1 MAIRPDKFTDRLFFA
16 LRPDAATIA
25 RIEAARDRLRAEQ
38 GMLGQPLDAADLQIT
53 LYHLGDFVRFPQEL
67 ADKAIAAAASVSAP
81 AFEFMLDQA
90 TSFKRRTVKHQP
102 CVLLAGGEGL
112 EALKA
117 FHGQL
122 AAALKVA
129 DPVPLCH
136 LHAARHLAQRRDC
149 RRAAGD
155 RADQLDRERVR
166 ADEQPAR
173 QVRAGRAGPLALAEE
188 VGLLAAAWSGPY
200 SFSWANAACRPATP
214 PSRWSLMKTCGIE
227 RTEGPHFS

>member
-1 MAIRPDKFTDRLFFA
+1 MAIRPDKFTDRLVFA

-81 AFEFMLDQA
+81 AFEFTLDQA
-90 TSFKRRTVKHQP
+90 TSFKRRAVKHQP

-122 AAALKVA
+122 AAALKAA
-129 DPVPLCH
+129 DLYRYATFTPHVTL
-136 LHAARHLAQRRDC
+136 LNDAIA
-149 RRAAGD
+149 
-155 RADQLDRERVR
+155 V
-166 ADEQPAR
+166 EQQAIEPI
-173 QVRAGRAGPLALAEE
+173 
-188 VGLLAAAWSGPY
+188 
-200 SFSWANAACRPATP
+200 SWAATEFVLMN
-214 PSRWSLMKTCGIE
+214 SLPGKTEQVVLGHW
-227 RTEGPHFS
+227 PLQAH